1 MRSYILVLTVLALVV
16 FFRFADWAQDVSK
29 ELKGKKERNRFKNKG
44 GDSSRS
50 KIGFN
55 LEKHGK

>member
-1 MRSYILVLTVLALVV
+1 VLTVLALVV